1 MATQKPN
8 IDYLL
13 GKLDAMAV
21 EGRTQQAALMAAIV
35 DIKVHTEKMKDE
47 FVAHTQDDLVS
58 FGKVHARLAESTGRV
73 KGMLAVGGVAVTIV
87 VTLVTY
93 LMHHFGG

>member
-21 EGRTQQAALMAAIV
+21 EGRTQQAVLLAAIV
-35 DIKVHTEKMKDE
+35 DIKAHTERMRDE
-47 FVAHTQDDLVS
+47 FVAHTQEDLVS
-58 FGKVHARLAESTGRV
+58 FGNVQARLAESTGRV
-73 KGMLAVGGVAVTIV
+73 KGMIAVGATAVTIV
-87 VTLVTY
+87 VTVLTY
-93 LMHHFGG
+93 LLHHFGG